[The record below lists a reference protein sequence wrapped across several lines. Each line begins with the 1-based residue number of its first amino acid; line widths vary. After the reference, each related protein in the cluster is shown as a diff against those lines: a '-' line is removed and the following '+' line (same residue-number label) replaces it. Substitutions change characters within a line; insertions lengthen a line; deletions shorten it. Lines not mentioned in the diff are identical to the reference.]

1 MSLLKISE
9 NADPNY
15 LPCVVSLPKPAPH
28 PNAERLDIVEVF
40 GNTIIV
46 GKDSYKEGD
55 KVVYFPVESCLAVK
69 FLSWANLLTKPELN
83 ADEKTKGFFETK
95 GRVRAVS
102 LRGIPSQGFLYP
114 VDKLS
119 EYFLLPQSTWNVGDT
134 FDTVG
139 EDVLSKKYVKG
150 DTKVTNDA
158 SKKSRV
164 PKWLDAAIGYFP
176 RPIRRKAYL
185 IVNAWF
191 NRKAEGIKSRIVE
204 GQFQFHYSTEHLGKN
219 IFVLNPNDDISI
231 TAKVHGTSAIFANI
245 LVKKTFNPFRDILNF
260 FKEGYF
266 ETEEYK
272 LIYSS
277 RSVLKNKRDEK
288 YTEDVW
294 GKHAE
299 QLEGMIPEGYSV
311 YGEIVGYVNYG
322 KMVQKNYDY
331 GVEKGESEFWVYRI
345 TYNNPMGGTREL
357 GWDEIEKFC
366 IEHGFTHTPVY
377 YHGPAV
383 DLFDIPLD
391 DKWNEN
397 FLVAMKEEYLDKTC
411 GLCTT
416 GVVNE
421 GIVLKI
427 NNREKKPVFK
437 FKSPK
442 FILGESAERDAGE
455 SNLEEES

>member
-1 MSLLKISE
+1 MSLLKITE
-9 NADPNY
+9 GADPNY
-15 LPCVVSLPKPAPH
+15 LLTVVRIPEITPH
-28 PNAERLDIVEVF
+28 PGADRLELVEIF

-46 GKDSYKEGD
+46 GKGSYKEGD
-55 KVVYFPVESCLAVK
+55 KVVYFPVEAAISTK

-95 GRVRAVS
+95 GRVRSVS
-102 LRGIPSQGFLYP
+102 LRGIPSQGFLFP

-119 EYFLLPQSTWNVGDT
+119 EYYTLPPSTWSVGDT

-139 EDVLSKKYVKG
+139 EDILAKKYIKG
-150 DTKVTNDA
+150 DSKVSGEANG
-158 SKKSRV
+158 KKTRV
-164 PKWLDAAIGYFP
+164 PKWLDTTIGYFP

-185 IVNAWF
+185 LVNAWF
-191 NRKAEGIKSRIVE
+191 NRNAEGIKSRIVE

-219 IFVLNPNDDISI
+219 VFVLNPNDIISV
-231 TAKVHGTSAIFANI
+231 TSKVHGTSAIYANL
-245 LVKKTFNPFRDILNF
+245 LVKKPFSLFRSIANKF
-260 FKEGYF
+260 GASYPEI
-266 ETEEYK
+266 EYK
-272 LIYSS
+272 EIYSS

-299 QLEGMIPEGYSV
+299 ELSGMIPEGFSV

-331 GVEKGESEFWVYRI
+331 GVDKGESEFWVYRV
-345 TYNNPMGGTREL
+345 TQTGTDGGVREL
-357 GWDEIEKFC
+357 TWDQIETFC
-366 IEHGFTHTPVY
+366 VEHGFTHVPVY
-377 YHGPAV
+377 YYGPAR
-383 DLFDIPLD
+383 DLFNILEDEN
-391 DKWNEN
+391 WNNN
-397 FLVAMKEEYLDKTC
+397 FLAAMKTEYLDKTC

-421 GIVLKI
+421 GVVLKI

-437 FKSPK
+437 FKSPL
-442 FILGESAERDAGE
+442 FLNAETAERDAGE